1 MSARGLCLPGARKLH
16 VMSTIMPV
24 YLGLESEKGTS
35 GTTA

>member
-1 MSARGLCLPGARKLH
+1 MLARGLCLPGARNVH

>member
-1 MSARGLCLPGARKLH
+1 MLARGLRLPSARKLH
-16 VMSTIMPV
+16 VMSTIMPA